1 MLEDETKSSSPN
13 PNLHLKLNIKS
24 NEREEI
30 EAKYYIDAYS
40 DKFEKGNEYN
50 EEKISFEG
58 CVGPLLELDNDGWRE
73 DFYYYDEKSPF
84 YACDGE
90 LEIENEN
97 KNHIHPEIFQ
107 NSDFYCASNMQN
119 NYQNNT
125 HDSKDKK
132 KINRKKSLKPTI
144 IKKIIKLFCKL
155 VVCILNNSKKFNH
168 NIRFR
173 NIKPIKLNKISI
185 NKLMKKNIKQFCEL
199 EISESITRYNSKK
212 MNKIFLQKTKSKWGD
227 EFLKLKLSD
236 IYKKIFL
243 LKTKEK
249 GDYINFPLKKLINKD
264 INNLGNYLIIEKKY
278 IFNKFIEE
286 YEVDDR
292 KYVKQIA
299 NELLSKK
306 K

>member
-1 MLEDETKSSSPN
+1 MFENETKSSSN
-13 PNLHLKLNIKS
+13 G
-24 NEREEI
+24 REENLN
-30 EAKYYIDAYS
+30 EPKFYLDAYF
-40 DKFEKGNEYN
+40 DKFEKGNDLLKSLESSERDNSNYN
-50 EEKISFEG
+50 
-58 CVGPLLELDNDGWRE
+58 
-73 DFYYYDEKSPF
+73 DENLYFNAFDS
-84 YACDGE
+84 E
-90 LEIENEN
+90 LEIENKNKYHTCSEN
-97 KNHIHPEIFQ
+97 FQ
-107 NSDFYCASNMQN
+107 NSCLDCASDMQN

-249 GDYINFPLKKLINKD
+249 GDYINFPLKKLIKKD

-278 IFNKFIEE
+278 IFNKVIEK

>member
-1 MLEDETKSSSPN
+1 MLEYETKSSSN
-13 PNLHLKLNIKS
+13 G
-24 NEREEI
+24 REEI
-30 EAKYYIDAYS
+30 LNEAKFYVNAYS
-40 DKFEKGNEYN
+40 DKFEKGNYYN
-50 EEKISFEG
+50 EEKISFKG
-58 CVGPLLELDNDGWRE
+58 CVGSLFEMYESASLEIDKE
-73 DFYYYDEKSPF
+73 IYYKLYFD
-84 YACDGE
+84 ACDGE
-90 LEIENEN
+90 SQKENEN
-97 KNHIHPEIFQ
+97 KCHTYSERFQ
-107 NSDFYCASNMQN
+107 NRDSDCSLDTQN

-249 GDYINFPLKKLINKD
+249 GDYINFPLKKLIKKD

-278 IFNKFIEE
+278 IFNKVIEK

>member
-1 MLEDETKSSSPN
+1 MLEYETKSSSN
-13 PNLHLKLNIKS
+13 G
-24 NEREEI
+24 REEI
-30 EAKYYIDAYS
+30 LNEAKFYVNAYS
-40 DKFEKGNEYN
+40 DKFEKGNYYN
-50 EEKISFEG
+50 EEKISFKG
-58 CVGPLLELDNDGWRE
+58 CVGSLFEMDNDGWSE
-73 DFYYYDEKSPF
+73 DIYSNDEKLSF
-84 YACDGE
+84 YACKDE

-97 KNHIHPEIFQ
+97 KNHTHPERFQ
-107 NSDFYCASNMQN
+107 NSDLDCASDMQN
-119 NYQNNT
+119 NYQNNTHNT

-249 GDYINFPLKKLINKD
+249 GDYINFPLKKLIKKD

-278 IFNKFIEE
+278 IFNKVIEK